1 MKSCVTPTARFRN
14 HLSMAACSATL
25 LILSQAVLAGGA
37 NVSAKAY
44 VLIDPD
50 AKQVLAQ
57 KDGNR
62 RFEPAS
68 TTKLMTALLVFKAL
82 RAQHI
87 DLQQK
92 VFISGCAWKQSG
104 TTMYLHAGME
114 VTLDDL
120 IKGLLVQSGNDA
132 AYVLAEVVGGTVDQ
146 FVIMMNA
153 EAQRLGMLDTHFM
166 NPAGLPEEGHLSS
179 AVDLGALALTL
190 VNGFPEYAHYFA
202 IKEYHYPGTPTAN
215 RKNRNPL
222 LFSDPSVTGMKT
234 GYTAAAGYC
243 LVATAQRRVDATHE
257 RGMLLVLLGAENEK
271 RRAEEAAGLIRW
283 GYRAFEQVQAEQ
295 AVTSFDPIKVWKGM
309 TSHVEMGLQAPVTLS
324 VPTGQQAGLRSEVEY
339 FEPIIAPVEQGQ
351 QVGVVRWSLLGGLIR
366 AEPII
371 AQHAVPEGGWL
382 SRTWGSLCLW
392 LRGLLE

>member
-1 MKSCVTPTARFRN
+1 MKYCVTPMARCRN
-14 HLSMAACSATL
+14 YLSTVACIVTL
-25 LILSQAVLAGGA
+25 LSLSQTVVAGGA

-57 KDGNR
+57 KGGNL

-82 RAQHI
+82 HAQHI

-92 VFISGCAWKQSG
+92 VSISGTAWKQAG

-114 VTLDDL
+114 VTVDDL

-146 FVIMMNA
+146 FVIMMND
-153 EAQRLGMLDTHFM
+153 EAQRLGMLDTHFR

-179 AVDLGALALTL
+179 AVDLGALALRL
-190 VNGFPEYAHYFA
+190 MNEFPDYAHYFA

-222 LFSDPSVTGMKT
+222 LFSDPTVTGMKT
-234 GYTAAAGYC
+234 GYTEAAGYC
-243 LVATAQRRVDATHE
+243 LVATAQRRLDATHE

-271 RRAEEAAGLIRW
+271 RRAEEAAGLISW
-283 GYRAFEQVQAEQ
+283 GYRAFEQVQVEQ
-295 AVTSFDPIKVWKGM
+295 TSLHLDPIKVWKGT
-309 TSHVEMGLQAPVTLS
+309 TSRVEIGLQAPVTLS
-324 VPTGQQAGLRSEVEY
+324 VPAGQQASLTSEVEY

-351 QVGVVRWSLLGGLIR
+351 QVGVVRWRLLGGLLR

-382 SRTWGSLCLW
+382 SRAWGSLCLW
-392 LRGLLE
+392 LHGLLE